1 MFFEIII
8 VFVYLPAFETLV
20 LFNGKAFN
28 SSFFPQILKFK
39 KVFAKSYW
47 VGVTWGVTWT
57 YIKSILNSASDPN
70 IFVLFHFMC

>member
-8 VFVYLPAFETLV
+8 VFGYLPAFETLV
-20 LFNGKAFN
+20 LFSGKAFN

-39 KVFAKSYW
+39 KVFAEPYW
-47 VGVTWGVTWT
+47 IGVTWT